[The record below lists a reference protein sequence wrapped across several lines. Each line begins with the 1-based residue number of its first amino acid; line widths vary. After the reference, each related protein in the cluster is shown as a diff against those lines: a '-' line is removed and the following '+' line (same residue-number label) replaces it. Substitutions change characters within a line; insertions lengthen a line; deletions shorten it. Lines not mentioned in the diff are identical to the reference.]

1 MSSHLNSFP
10 DHIKTFEPA
19 TGRGFISYLSPNP
32 LLSIEPRLVRREV
45 RQANTFVGSQEI
57 PNLFPFMPCGAIY
70 IQPDRISSKSTIDL
84 PETGEESFSVPL
96 RTPQQSHPPQQRGNP
111 SKNVQP
117 FVMLAGSQDP
127 QPMADFSPPSTK
139 TRMQGKTGLILKDNG
154 LLSSQRPE
162 FFLTCGETSWHPRY
176 ATADRYSPLASSG
189 TPTDASTT
197 EPGVP
202 SGVFQ
207 NDSSGGPLRSDHPSG
222 LDLNQ
227 IPQATSPNALPTHDE
242 LAVSAELVAQVFL
255 RALGI
260 PDLVHSPCA
269 STSSSSDVSNR
280 ALRLSIPDADPPVSA
295 EEPQSLFPQR
305 LPGFPEL
312 LPTKRLGLLRDE
324 LTSDLVFA

>member
-1 MSSHLNSFP
+1 LNSFP

-19 TGRGFISYLSPNP
+19 IGGGFISHLSPNP
-32 LLSIEPRLVRREV
+32 LLSIEPRLIRREV
-45 RQANTFVGSQEI
+45 GQANACVGPQEV
-57 PNLFPFMPCGAIY
+57 PDPFSFMPSGAIY
-70 IQPDRISSKSTIDL
+70 IQPDRVSWKSTINL
-84 PETGEESFSVPL
+84 AQTGEESFSVPL

-127 QPMADFSPPSTK
+127 QPVADFSPPSTK

-176 ATADRYSPLASSG
+176 ATEDTYTPLASSG
-189 TPTDASTT
+189 IPTDASTT

-207 NDSSGGPLRSDHPSG
+207 IDSLSGPLRSDHPSG
-222 LDLNQ
+222 LDLSQ
-227 IPQATSPNALPTHDE
+227 IPQATSLNALPTDDE
-242 LAVSAELVAQVFL
+242 LAGSAELVAQVFL
-255 RALGI
+255 PALGI
-260 PDLVHSPCA
+260 LDLVHSPCA
-269 STSSSSDVSNR
+269 STSSSSDVSNP

>member
-1 MSSHLNSFP
+1 MGSHLNSFP
-10 DHIKTFEPA
+10 DHIKRFEPA
-19 TGRGFISYLSPNP
+19 TSRGFISHLSPNP

-45 RQANTFVGSQEI
+45 HQAKTCMGPQEI
-57 PNLFPFMPCGAIY
+57 PNLFTFMPSGTIY

-84 PETGEESFSVPL
+84 PQTGEEPLSVPL
-96 RTPQQSHPPQQRGNP
+96 RTPQQSHPSQQRGNP

-127 QPMADFSPPSTK
+127 KPMANFSPPSTQ
-139 TRMQGKTGLILKDNG
+139 TRMQGKTGLIFKDNG
-154 LLSSQRPE
+154 LLSSQGPE
-162 FFLTCGETSWHPRY
+162 FFLICGETAWHPRY
-176 ATADRYSPLASSG
+176 ATADRYSLLASSG

-202 SGVFQ
+202 SGVSQ
-207 NDSSGGPLRSDHPSG
+207 IDSSGGPLRSDHPSG
-222 LDLNQ
+222 LDSNQ
-227 IPQATSPNALPTHDE
+227 IPQATSPNALPTHVE
-242 LAVSAELVAQVFL
+242 PAGSAELVSQVSL
-255 RALGI
+255 PALGI
-260 PDLVHSPCA
+260 ADLVHSPCA

-312 LPTKRLGLLRDE
+312 LSTKRLGFLRDE